1 MAKTESAQ
9 ILEAYKEV
17 VAASARGQQDLLA
30 PDRGSLYQD
39 VMQEGYKT
47 LLSGAPPLQL
57 QAGFPIHKS
66 ELLARLEPEPQA
78 WAPQVQRSDD
88 SAEDQPAKQQLTRSP
103 EPGTWWNSYRSP
115 VSVPSSDS
123 SSSDNESSSEKE
135 EERNV
140 KTEGL
145 RITKPRA
152 ALLGKCELQQ
162 EGCESW
168 QTGQPQDNMRM
179 PFCWTSEKGRGFLK
193 SRKRK
198 SGMDPEK
205 NLFVCPHCG
214 NGFNRK
220 SSLKRHVETIHDGT
234 KLFEWPPRRKNVL
247 EKSNSE
253 THVRKRLKTS
263 HSGKEPYECPECG
276 ESFQTSASFTKHRR
290 THTNEIRFQCPA
302 CDRSYIKQRYLV
314 KHLITA
320 HSGAY
325 LSKCPDCGKSFL
337 GEGDLSMH
345 QTKIHGGGGFHQCLD
360 CGKCYQEKLSLI
372 SHQALHTKQDPF
384 KCPEC
389 EKTFVCS
396 RSLAN
401 HWRIHQK
408 EKLHKSLNQEGS
420 DTEESLYKCPDC
432 GKCFKAERCFVNH
445 QRNHMK
451 EQQSLQPDQGE
462 VLKVEVQDPEIHTEM
477 QCHTESACRKSL
489 GARLS
494 QPEAE
499 VEEMLHR
506 CPDCGK
512 IFRDSQCFANHRRTH
527 IKEGTSDNADSEE
540 TVEKR
545 KLPQQEQHLK
555 GKPYQCSICGKSYAT
570 QYNLNRHQRIHA
582 DRRPYKCTI
591 CGKTFSYRY
600 SLALHETT
608 HKKGKACPHKCSY
621 CGKGFTTESS
631 LSRHL
636 QRHLMGRPYQCNVCG
651 KAFPYKYSLTHHQE
665 IHVQGQAHKCLF
677 CYKVF
682 RTKHSLQR
690 HKRIHMETR
699 SYQCSVCGKAFA
711 TKYSFCRHQDMH
723 LNGCLSPSSGKGQ
736 VDGSA
741 LAVEQASD
749 IDENSNN
756 WSGSSTLSG
765 HHVEETPVECAKS
778 ADGSPLARC
787 QSVHVEENP
796 SKALDCEGTFRDHS
810 VSLQGQTCHAA
821 MNASNGTHTSA
832 GAEHQGVHMKEPT
845 AEFSNRVDSDI
856 STKDQS
862 THLKENSIKGF
873 DDGDIVRDH
882 LMVTRFQGSHA
893 EEDVLKG
900 TYNFVYPRQEGAC
913 MEDSVPDS
921 SEKREVFTASLTL
934 KKLQNIHRGVNPIPA
949 LDGDAPCKDSSTH
962 SSLQGQQKYTC
973 SYCGKTCRDRY
984 SLNRHERTHS
994 SERPYQCKECGRRF
1008 RETKN
1013 LIKHQLTH
1021 SDLRPYPCTECG
1033 KHFKSKSN
1041 LGKHEM
1047 VHKRPF
1053 SCSHC
1058 GKRLTTRTILKNH
1071 LRTHTEEKPFKC
1083 SECGKDYKTKTACKK
1098 HRETHFKEGSSE
1110 VPKVDPSN
1118 QIF

>member
-1 MAKTESAQ
+1 MKRSGGMTMP
-9 ILEAYKEV
+9 
-17 VAASARGQQDLLA
+17 GCF
-30 PDRGSLYQD
+30 
-39 VMQEGYKT
+39 
-47 LLSGAPPLQL
+47 GAPPLQL

-499 VEEMLHR
+499 VEEMLH
-506 CPDCGK
+506 
-512 IFRDSQCFANHRRTH
+512 
-527 IKEGTSDNADSEE
+527 
-540 TVEKR
+540 
-545 KLPQQEQHLK
+545 
-555 GKPYQCSICGKSYAT
+555 
-570 QYNLNRHQRIHA
+570 
-582 DRRPYKCTI
+582 
-591 CGKTFSYRY
+591 
-600 SLALHETT
+600 
-608 HKKGKACPHKCSY
+608 
-621 CGKGFTTESS
+621 
-631 LSRHL
+631 
-636 QRHLMGRPYQCNVCG
+636 
-651 KAFPYKYSLTHHQE
+651 
-665 IHVQGQAHKCLF
+665 
-677 CYKVF
+677 
-682 RTKHSLQR
+682 
-690 HKRIHMETR
+690 
-699 SYQCSVCGKAFA
+699 
-711 TKYSFCRHQDMH
+711 
-723 LNGCLSPSSGKGQ
+723 SSGKGQ

-934 KKLQNIHRGVNPIPA
+934 KKLQNIHRGITYRYFRYQI
-949 LDGDAPCKDSSTH
+949 LK
-962 SSLQGQQKYTC
+962 KTC
-973 SYCGKTCRDRY
+973 SLDHRAFSLPFKICG
-984 SLNRHERTHS
+984 
-994 SERPYQCKECGRRF
+994 
-1008 RETKN
+1008 
-1013 LIKHQLTH
+1013 IK
-1021 SDLRPYPCTECG
+1021 
-1033 KHFKSKSN
+1033 
-1041 LGKHEM
+1041 M
-1047 VHKRPF
+1047 
-1053 SCSHC
+1053 SCF
-1058 GKRLTTRTILKNH
+1058 H
-1071 LRTHTEEKPFKC
+1071 LRLNDLCIHCVTC
-1083 SECGKDYKTKTACKK
+1083 
-1098 HRETHFKEGSSE
+1098 ETH
-1110 VPKVDPSN
+1110 N
-1118 QIF
+1118 CWA